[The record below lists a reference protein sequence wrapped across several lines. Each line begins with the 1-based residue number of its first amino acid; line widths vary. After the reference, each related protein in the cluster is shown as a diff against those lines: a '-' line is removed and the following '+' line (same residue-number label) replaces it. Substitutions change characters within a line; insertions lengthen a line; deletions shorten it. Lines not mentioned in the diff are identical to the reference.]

1 MKRRILTALFA
12 VAAALTLSACD
23 NVPAGYVGV
32 KVDRFGGD
40 KGVNIEVRS
49 PGRYIAAFNT
59 DQFLFPTFTQNKV
72 WDHQGRANEEFVFQ
86 DKDGSALSADIGIT
100 YLVTPDN
107 ASKVFQR
114 YRRGVEEIT
123 DTYIRAIIRD
133 ELVRNSSSKS
143 ADILYGVGKDE
154 FVNAVNKGVKSRA
167 AEAGITVES
176 VYMIGA
182 IRLPETIQNSIN
194 NKIAATQIAMQKENE
209 LQATRADAE
218 KLRAQAQG
226 EADAMNIR
234 GEALR
239 TNPEVLKQLY
249 LERWDGKLPQT
260 LVGNEAISVMLPS
273 K

>member
-1 MKRRILTALFA
+1 MKRFFIILL
-12 VAAALTLSACD
+12 AAIAAFTLSACD

-40 KGVNIEVRS
+40 KGVNIEVRN
-49 PGRYIAAFNT
+49 PGRYVMAWNT
-59 DQFLFPTFTQNKV
+59 DQFLFPTFTQNKI
-72 WDHQGRANEEFVFQ
+72 WDASGKINEEFVFQ
-86 DKDGSALSADIGIT
+86 DKDGSSLSADIGIT
-100 YLVTPDN
+100 YLVAPDN

-133 ELVRNSSSKS
+133 ELVRHSSSKS
-143 ADILYGVGKDE
+143 ADLLYGVGKDE
-154 FVNAVNKGVKSRA
+154 FMAAVNKGVRDRA
-167 AEAGITVES
+167 AETGITVES

-182 IRLPETIQNSIN
+182 IRLPSTIQDSIN
-194 NKIAATQIAMQKENE
+194 NKIAATQIALQKENE

-218 KLRAQAQG
+218 KLRVQAKG
-226 EADAMNIR
+226 EADAMAIR

-239 TNPEVLKQLY
+239 VNPEVLQQMY

-260 LVGNEAISVMLPS
+260 LAGDAGLNLMLPIR
-273 K
+273 